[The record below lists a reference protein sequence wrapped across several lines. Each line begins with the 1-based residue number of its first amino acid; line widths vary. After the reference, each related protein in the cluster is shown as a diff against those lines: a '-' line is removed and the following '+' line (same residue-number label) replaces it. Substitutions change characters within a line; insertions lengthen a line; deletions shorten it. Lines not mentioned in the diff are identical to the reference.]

1 MMQGDTGGCKGIH
14 WEYRRGYNAVGYR
27 EIQGGW
33 IIVILGKTDTGK
45 LGLFNQRST

>member
-1 MMQGDTGGCKGIH
+1 MQGDTLGIQG
-14 WEYRRGYNAVGYR
+14 GYNAVGYR

-45 LGLFNQRST
+45 LGLFNQRAT